1 VHGRLGGPAGDL
13 YVVLRVEPHER
24 FERNG
29 TDVLSEEAI
38 GYPQAVLGTT
48 LEIDTL
54 HGPTALEVP
63 PGTRSGTEL
72 RLRGQGIERLGRP
85 AGRGDHLVRLEVRVP
100 HPRELSEEEAELLR
114 KLAET
119 SGQQVKGRVLDKM
132 KKMFG

>member
-1 VHGRLGGPAGDL
+1 
-13 YVVLRVEPHER
+13 
-24 FERNG
+24 
-29 TDVLSEEAI
+29 
-38 GYPQAVLGTT
+38 
-48 LEIDTL
+48 
-54 HGPTALEVP
+54 VP